1 MYLLFFHR
9 RSKACYH
16 HSKVVSSWS
25 LKIDSWCIRAS
36 LSCWTIKQKRVLN
49 FMLSSSLIFYYSPT
63 LPKPPRKRWVHGT
76 GSSIIY
82 IYKTCSFFSLIFY
95 VYIIQSNQ
103 LIRYKVYGHP
113 LFLDSI
119 ELHDIAYNSTHKHV
133 ITIVEKTALQQKI
146 QVYSLQA
153 ASKDDKVCIPKITID
168 MY

>member
-1 MYLLFFHR
+1 
-9 RSKACYH
+9 
-16 HSKVVSSWS
+16 
-25 LKIDSWCIRAS
+25 
-36 LSCWTIKQKRVLN
+36 
-49 FMLSSSLIFYYSPT
+49 MLSSQQSGEQLVTKDRQLVYKGILKLLDNKAKACLELHAFLFTDLLLFTNLTKATKKEVGVWYRVVNNTY
-63 LPKPPRKRWVHGT
+63 
-76 GSSIIY
+76 IY